1 MIHNHMIPIPGAKM
15 HCFHTGLGGADPKGG
30 AHCYAGECAGGGVM
44 YSPDSLSQHHYWL
57 AQFDAMGTHE
67 CINGVWK
74 ESYYMLRWIKPRP
87 KDLLASGGNLD
98 VNFTCCVLG
107 EISYFKLFDAEVS
120 GHYSFEMNDTV
131 DFVKGGMIVSEN
143 AQEGLTSIEVVQNTT
158 HGAKTILDFN
168 VTCGFSKCL
177 PFFSTELCVSWLLE
191 GQIEMFFQ
199 VNGNKAE
206 SLKLTKTS
214 TDWSSAFAELLR
226 SVEESESVALRN
238 SYAILLLALVAFLE
252 A

>member
-1 MIHNHMIPIPGAKM
+1 MIHVHMIPITGAKM
-15 HCFHTGLGGADPKGG
+15 HCFHTGLGGEDPKGG
-30 AHCYAGECAGGGVM
+30 AHCYAGECAGRETM
-44 YSPDSLSQHHYWL
+44 YSSDSLSQHYYWL

-107 EISYFKLFDAEVS
+107 ESSYFKLFDAEVS
-120 GHYSFEMNDTV
+120 GHFSFEMNDTV
-131 DFVKGGMIVSEN
+131 DFVRGDVSVSEN

-158 HGAKTILDFN
+158 HGAEAILDFH
-168 VTCGFSKCL
+168 VTCGSSKCV
-177 PFFSTELCVSWLLE
+177 PFFTMELCVSWLFD
-191 GQIEMFFQ
+191 GQVEMFFQ

-206 SLKLTKTS
+206 SLTLMKTS
-214 TDWSSAFAELLR
+214 PDLSYGFAER
-226 SVEESESVALRN
+226 QRAVEESESAALRN
-238 SYAILLLALVAFLE
+238 SYAILLLALGAFFE